1 MDEHGFTVGNSRL
14 TADGFRE
21 AQSPWFFTQPNQY
34 ILETRLNK
42 IIAPKKNTNPTPDNR
57 FPGWA
62 GPMNDGRLVTD
73 YRAHC
78 ETNIQT
84 GYQFASKQF
93 LQHNADK
100 VIQKSRERQVQN
112 SGAGMAY
119 DFRTDVPAQTFVK
132 CSPTMCKIRENVP
145 SGIGMERVEPVP
157 ELFGT
162 FAMSQKSM
170 FTPATPSITS
180 RYEGGRNSVRGLF

>member
-1 MDEHGFTVGNSRL
+1 MDEQGFTLGNSRL

-34 ILETRLNK
+34 ILETRLDK
-42 IIAPKKNTNPTPDNR
+42 IITPKKNTVPTPDNR
-57 FPGWA
+57 YSGWA
-62 GPMNDGRLVTD
+62 GPMDDGRLVTD

-78 ETNIQT
+78 ATNIQT

-93 LQHNADK
+93 LQKNADK
-100 VIQKSRERQVQN
+100 IISQSRQRQAQN
-112 SGAGMAY
+112 SGAGMSY
-119 DFRTDVPAQTFVK
+119 DFRTDVPAQSFVK
-132 CSPTMCKIRENVP
+132 CSPTMCQVRENVS
-145 SGIGMERVEPVP
+145 SGIGTERVESVP

-162 FAMSQKSM
+162 FAPSQKSM

-180 RYEGGRNSVRGLF
+180 RFEGGRNTVRGVF

>member
-1 MDEHGFTVGNSRL
+1 MDS
-14 TADGFRE
+14 DGFRE

-34 ILETRLNK
+34 VLETRLNK

-62 GPMNDGRLVTD
+62 GPMDDGRLVTD

-84 GYQFASKQF
+84 GYQYATKQF
-93 LQHNADK
+93 LQKNADK
-100 VIQKSRERQVQN
+100 VISQSRQRQVQN
-112 SGAGMAY
+112 SGAGMSY
-119 DFRTDVPAQTFVK
+119 DFRTDVPAQSFVK
-132 CSPTMCKIRENVP
+132 CSPTMCQVRENVP
-145 SGIGMERVEPVP
+145 SGIGMERVESVP

-162 FAMSQKSM
+162 FATSHKSM

-180 RYEGGRNSVRGLF
+180 RYEGGRNTVRGIF